1 MNPLC
6 EILRKNLFCATL
18 YVCLF
23 YNKSYNVLYS
33 TIYVCVCVKKKKKKN
48 STQKINLT
56 LTSIGCELVNCG
68 F

>member
-33 TIYVCVCVKKKKKKN
+33 TIYVCVCVKKKKKKKFN
-48 STQKINLT
+48 SKDKLDIN
-56 LTSIGCELVNCG
+56 VNWM
-68 F
+68 